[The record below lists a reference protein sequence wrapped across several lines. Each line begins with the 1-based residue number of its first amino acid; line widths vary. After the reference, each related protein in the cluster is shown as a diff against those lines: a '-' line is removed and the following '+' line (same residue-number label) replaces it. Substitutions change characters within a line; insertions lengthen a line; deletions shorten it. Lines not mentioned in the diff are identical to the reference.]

1 MALRVLVVD
10 DDAGIRETL
19 ARLLRAKGCEVST
32 ATDGSD
38 ALRILR
44 GEQPKP
50 NAIVLDLMMPVMG
63 GWEFLEA
70 KADDATIRAI
80 PVFVTTA
87 HAQMAVEL
95 KHVVGIFRKP
105 DGIPKLIAAVEQMIA
120 AAEQAP
126 PAPDGDG
133 SA

>member
-1 MALRVLVVD
+1 MGLRVLVVD

-19 ARLLRAKGCEVST
+19 ARILRAKGCEVST

-44 GEQPKP
+44 GEEPKP
-50 NAIVLDLMMPVMG
+50 NAIILDLMMPVMG

-70 KADDATIRAI
+70 KGDDAAIRAI

-87 HAQMAVEL
+87 HAHASVEL

-105 DGIPKLIAAVEQMIA
+105 DGIPKLIASVEKMM
-120 AAEQAP
+120 ESAP
-126 PAPDGDG
+126 PLPDGDA

>member
-1 MALRVLVVD
+1 MGLRILVVD
-10 DDAGIRETL
+10 DDAGMRETL
-19 ARLLRAKGCEVST
+19 ARILRGKGCEVST

-44 GEQPKP
+44 GEGPKP

-70 KADDATIRAI
+70 KGGDETIRAI

-87 HAQMAVEL
+87 HEHAAVEL

-105 DGIPKLIAAVEQMIA
+105 DGIPKLIASVEKMM
-120 AAEQAP
+120 EPAP
-126 PAPDGDG
+126 PVPDGDA

>member
-44 GEQPKP
+44 GEEPKP

-87 HAQMAVEL
+87 HAQMPVEL
-95 KHVVGIFRKP
+95 KHAVSIFRKP
-105 DGIPKLIAAVEQMIA
+105 DRIPKLIAPVQQMIA
-120 AAEQAP
+120 AAAP
-126 PAPDGDG
+126 GPP
-133 SA
+133 

>member
-44 GEQPKP
+44 GEEPKP

-95 KHVVGIFRKP
+95 PEARRHSQTDCGRRANDRGGGASSSSSGWRWVSLRGT
-105 DGIPKLIAAVEQMIA
+105 
-120 AAEQAP
+120 
-126 PAPDGDG
+126 
-133 SA
+133 